1 LNSRKITPGAPVL
14 AVSAFEPNMQSMF
27 RSAPVLFTMLGF
39 LLVYA
44 VSIVLVFRPNK
55 WGRRRRWLPLDF
67 IWVPLGGL
75 TGLCLVVLWWRF
87 HGPR

>member
-1 LNSRKITPGAPVL
+1 MKPAFYSLPVL
-14 AVSAFEPNMQSMF
+14 LS
-27 RSAPVLFTMLGF
+27 MLGF

-44 VSIVLVFRPNK
+44 LGIVLIFRAEK
-55 WGRRRRWLPLDF
+55 WGQRRRWLPLDY

-75 TGLCLVVLWWRF
+75 TGVFLLALWWRS